1 MYNSLMLC
9 AKLESTTREGFNI
22 QTENFSVIT
31 ELIKN
36 PRLKGKDLELMFNMS
51 RRQLGYRIQK
61 INTWLTE
68 QNLPTIER
76 TSQGFFIVDDAIKHF
91 LNVYIE
97 PLPQENEQVYTAWQR
112 AHLILLMLF
121 KEDEMLSLNH
131 FSIDLKISKNTVLND
146 LKQLKS
152 LLEPYN
158 ITLKYSRQKGY
169 HLKGNEFEIRKLL
182 TNLIDKA
189 YTLNILNDD
198 ILDVLGLHKDKLQ
211 IIDTQINKIE
221 QYLESNFIDQSTQT
235 LRYKLYFIIRRIQHN
250 KIVSPF
256 SIGYDDLS
264 DTEEYRATE
273 ILTSNYSDIPRQEK
287 LFIALQLLSTSVQWS
302 ELDDSTFLPELKVA
316 LQSMLDQFEKITF
329 ITFKDRETLLN
340 QLMFHMKPAF
350 YRIRY
355 QLSDV
360 ESLQNTLKDDYKELF
375 HLVKLSS
382 KPMEKILRQ
391 PLPDNEIAY
400 LTIIIGGILRRQD
413 EDIDKK
419 VKAVVVCTQGT
430 SISQLMLQELRSV
443 FPEFIFLDALSLREF
458 NHYTLDFDVVFSP
471 MHIMTNKRL
480 YITKTILT
488 AKEKHHLRQHVFGQ
502 LNNTFDTDIYAQKM
516 VAMIREHAD
525 IHNEDS
531 LLNEIKQQFD
541 SIHAY
546 TSIESSSISL
556 DYHLNLQDLL
566 PINHIQLIS
575 HVESIEEA
583 IQVAA
588 KPLYSQHYID
598 ANYIDSMIQ
607 YFDETYMVINQ
618 NIAIPHAEN
627 EQNVNRT
634 SMSMLVLDEPLTL
647 KTGHNVNIFV
657 IIAATDKF
665 KHLRPLLQLRDLA
678 QDTEMVQKIIK
689 TDSKSQVFEVIKHF
703 SIIE

>member
-1 MYNSLMLC
+1 
-9 AKLESTTREGFNI
+9 
-22 QTENFSVIT
+22 
-31 ELIKN
+31 
-36 PRLKGKDLELMFNMS
+36 
-51 RRQLGYRIQK
+51 
-61 INTWLTE
+61 
-68 QNLPTIER
+68 
-76 TSQGFFIVDDAIKHF
+76 
-91 LNVYIE
+91 
-97 PLPQENEQVYTAWQR
+97 
-112 AHLILLMLF
+112 
-121 KEDEMLSLNH
+121 
-131 FSIDLKISKNTVLND
+131 
-146 LKQLKS
+146 
-152 LLEPYN
+152 
-158 ITLKYSRQKGY
+158 
-169 HLKGNEFEIRKLL
+169 
-182 TNLIDKA
+182 
-189 YTLNILNDD
+189 
-198 ILDVLGLHKDKLQ
+198 
-211 IIDTQINKIE
+211 
-221 QYLESNFIDQSTQT
+221 
-235 LRYKLYFIIRRIQHN
+235 
-250 KIVSPF
+250 
-256 SIGYDDLS
+256 
-264 DTEEYRATE
+264 
-273 ILTSNYSDIPRQEK
+273 
-287 LFIALQLLSTSVQWS
+287 
-302 ELDDSTFLPELKVA
+302 
-316 LQSMLDQFEKITF
+316 MLDQFEKITF
-329 ITFKDRETLLN
+329 ITFKERETLLN

-360 ESLQNTLKDDYKELF
+360 ESLQNTLKNDYKELF